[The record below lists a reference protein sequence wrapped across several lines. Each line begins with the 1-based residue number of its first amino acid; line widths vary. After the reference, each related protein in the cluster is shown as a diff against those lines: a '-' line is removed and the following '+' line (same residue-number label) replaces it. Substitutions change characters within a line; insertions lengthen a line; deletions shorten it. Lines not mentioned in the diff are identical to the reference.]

1 MMRNYESCTLLS
13 ITFAKIAFGIL
24 FIISAAYSHSSQR
37 DELEDICNSNVSC
50 YLNFIGGLQIS
61 GSILLFISIVAEGLL
76 LNYFDRYGLSVLF
89 YSIHALGSLCIMGA
103 VTTDMEILKKGDYYY
118 YNIANIFQDDY
129 TFRKDDKSYAT
140 IFWIA
145 GGSFTCIAQAGLI
158 ISSKF
163 RDFILILS
171 HFTGVIGSLCYVL
184 YGILYIET
192 VIQGLRID
200 FNETYKSIND
210 IMSWVL
216 IAGSVTYI
224 LHSFLFFLGLR
235 QKFTETAFEAI
246 PHVQSSNL
254 EKVNGSSSHSH
265 GHVAVD
271 LNDNDDDVS
280 AIDSADDVFHE
291 TKEEIE
297 P

>member
-1 MMRNYESCTLLS
+1 
-13 ITFAKIAFGIL
+13 
-24 FIISAAYSHSSQR
+24 
-37 DELEDICNSNVSC
+37 
-50 YLNFIGGLQIS
+50 
-61 GSILLFISIVAEGLL
+61 
-76 LNYFDRYGLSVLF
+76 
-89 YSIHALGSLCIMGA
+89 MGA

-118 YNIANIFQDDY
+118 YNIANIFEDNY

-145 GGSFTCIAQAGLI
+145 GGSMMCIAQAGLI

-171 HFTGVIGSLCYVL
+171 HFAGLIGSLSFVL
-184 YGILYIET
+184 YGVLYIET
-192 VIQGLRID
+192 VIQGLRAE

-210 IMSWVL
+210 IMVWIL
-216 IAGSVTYI
+216 ITGSATYI
-224 LHSFLFFLGLR
+224 LHSTLFFLGFR

-254 EKVNGSSSHSH
+254 EKMNDSPSHSH
-265 GHVAVD
+265 GDVAIA

-280 AIDSADDVFHE
+280 AIDSADDIFHE
-291 TKEEIE
+291 AKEEIE